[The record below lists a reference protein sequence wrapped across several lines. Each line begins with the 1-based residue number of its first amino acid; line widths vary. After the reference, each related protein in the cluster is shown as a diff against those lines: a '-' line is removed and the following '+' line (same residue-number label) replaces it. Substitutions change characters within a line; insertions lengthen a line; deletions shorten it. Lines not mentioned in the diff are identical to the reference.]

1 MDRFNYLH
9 SLLEGPAAD
18 AVSGLSLT
26 SVNYTE
32 AIAILQRRFGN
43 KQQIIGRHMDQLL
56 AMEPVTSIRDLK
68 GLQRH
73 YDRIEANVRSLKA
86 LEVLSESYGSLV
98 SSVLMKRLPKEL
110 CVVISKQI
118 SDEFWDLDKLMKIL
132 ENEIEARERADIVV
146 DNDCQTNRRSVVQPH
161 QH

>member
-1 MDRFNYLH
+1 
-9 SLLEGPAAD
+9 
-18 AVSGLSLT
+18 
-26 SVNYTE
+26 
-32 AIAILQRRFGN
+32 
-43 KQQIIGRHMDQLL
+43 
-56 AMEPVTSIRDLK
+56 
-68 GLQRH
+68 
-73 YDRIEANVRSLKA
+73 
-86 LEVLSESYGSLV
+86 
-98 SSVLMKRLPKEL
+98 MKRLPKEL